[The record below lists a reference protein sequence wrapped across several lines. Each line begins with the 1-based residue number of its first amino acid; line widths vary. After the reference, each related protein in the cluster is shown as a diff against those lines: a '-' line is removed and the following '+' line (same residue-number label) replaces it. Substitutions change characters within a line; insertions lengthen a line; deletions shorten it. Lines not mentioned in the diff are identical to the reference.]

1 MVRGVW
7 ESQILTLDD
16 QVVMVECGPMR
27 MFIDGSFEGTRQ
39 PDLCQRAGAAA
50 IGFLEQIAKYRDSIM
65 MPAAALPE
73 PPEGLLVR
81 TMWAAAS
88 IIGDDDLTPMAAV
101 AGTIADATADFLAQS
116 GLTRVIVNNG
126 GDVAVRLTKGEK
138 VSVGIR
144 PDVNRPRISHRM
156 ILVLEMGIGGACTSG
171 LGGRSFTRGIAS
183 AATVFADRA
192 AIADAAATAIANATS
207 VKASSVHRGLAE
219 RIDPDTDLKGV
230 EVVTSVGLLSDDE
243 INMALGQGITRAQ
256 QLIDRNVIKGAC
268 VAVKSKMRCT
278 KNISALIEPLAE

>member
-1 MVRGVW
+1 MW

-27 MFIDGSFEGTRQ
+27 MFIDGSFEGARQ

-50 IGFLEQIAKYRDSIM
+50 IGFLEQIAKYRDSVM
-65 MPAAALPE
+65 MPAAGLTE
-73 PPEGLLVR
+73 PSEGLLVH

-101 AGTIADATADFLAQS
+101 AGTIADATADLLAES

-126 GDVAVRLTKGEK
+126 GDVAVRLAKGEK

-144 PDVNRPRISHRM
+144 PDVNRPRISHR
-156 ILVLEMGIGGACTSG
+156 LFLAPEMDIGGVCTSG

-183 AATVFADRA
+183 AATVFANRA
-192 AIADAAATAIANATS
+192 AIADAAATAVANATF
-207 VKASSVHRGLAE
+207 R
-219 RIDPDTDLKGV
+219 
-230 EVVTSVGLLSDDE
+230 
-243 INMALGQGITRAQ
+243 
-256 QLIDRNVIKGAC
+256 
-268 VAVKSKMRCT
+268 
-278 KNISALIEPLAE
+278 